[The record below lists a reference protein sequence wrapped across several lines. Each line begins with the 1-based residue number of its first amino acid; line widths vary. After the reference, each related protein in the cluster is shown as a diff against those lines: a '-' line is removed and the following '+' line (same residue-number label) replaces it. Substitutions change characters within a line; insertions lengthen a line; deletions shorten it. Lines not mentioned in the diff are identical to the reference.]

1 MNQDKK
7 EIEKV
12 AIQYLK
18 DTKETFFDTY
28 LRSCQPLENKI
39 AIFTAGS
46 SGSGKTEFAEF
57 IIEQEENLI
66 HLDIDSIREY
76 FTSIGYN
83 GSNSKL
89 FQKPSSW
96 GIHYLFDE
104 AVKKKG
110 LSIIMDSNFSSYELA
125 KRNIKSLIK
134 RGYNVEIYY
143 IYDDLKKCFL
153 YTKKRETITKRKV
166 PEDVFFNSVVK
177 SRQTVIN
184 IKKEYQD
191 NITLNLIDKTTNSEY
206 SDTSIELFEKII
218 PIFKGEF

>member
-1 MNQDKK
+1 LNQDK
-7 EIEKV
+7 EKI

-28 LRSCQPLENKI
+28 LKSCIPLENKI

-46 SGSGKTEFAEF
+46 SDSGKTEFAEF
-57 IIEQEENLI
+57 IIEQEENII

-83 GSNSKL
+83 GSNSEL

-96 GIHYLFDE
+96 GVHFLFDE

-125 KRNIKSLIK
+125 NRNIKSLIK

-153 YTKKRETITKRKV
+153 YTKKREAITKRKV

-191 NITLNLIDKTTNSEY
+191 DITLNLIDKTTNSEY
-206 SDTSIELFEKII
+206 SDISIELFEKTI